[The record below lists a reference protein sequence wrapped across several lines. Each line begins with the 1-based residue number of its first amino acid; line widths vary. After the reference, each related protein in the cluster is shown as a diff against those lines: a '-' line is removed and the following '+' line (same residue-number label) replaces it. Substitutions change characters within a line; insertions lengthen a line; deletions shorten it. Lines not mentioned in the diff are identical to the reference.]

1 MELST
6 PVAVIAQTITHSGV
20 SKQHPSGK
28 DLLSAAVRDVLLI
41 FYKLK
46 KSGRFGAVFPA
57 YAHRSDDDWE
67 YLYEDSRF
75 KANPCIK

>member
-1 MELST
+1 MELSI
-6 PVAVIAQTITHSGV
+6 PVAVIALTITHSGV

-28 DLLSAAVRDVLLI
+28 KLLSAAVPDVLLI

-46 KSGRFGAVFPA
+46 KAGRFAAAFTA

-75 KANPCIK
+75 KANPCI